1 MGFFTSGW
9 ATRRVGKGE
18 KYTHRDKDTQLG
30 IWGRTASRQS
40 PLKTRI
46 IVKRQTPGATKVG
59 TESKAEPITIP
70 ITVETQA
77 TKLTQPTQQRHRL
90 ARRSRSI
97 FTSPLGLREEAATA
111 RQYLLGQ

>member
-1 MGFFTSGW
+1 MRAG
-9 ATRRVGKGE
+9 RGE

-30 IWGRTASRQS
+30 IWGRITARQL
-40 PLKTRI
+40 PK
-46 IVKRQTPGATKVG
+46 PGATKVG
-59 TESKAEPITIP
+59 TESKAEPIT
-70 ITVETQA
+70 VETQA
-77 TKLTQPTQQRHRL
+77 TELTQPTQQRHRL

>member
-1 MGFFTSGW
+1 MGFSTSGW
-9 ATRRVGKGE
+9 AMRAGRGE

-59 TESKAEPITIP
+59 TESKAEPIT
-70 ITVETQA
+70 VETQA